1 MMKGWKKA
9 AALGLTILSL
19 SGTTMVF
26 AAEVPAPAPKEG
38 QSTST
43 RAEEVEWMFRTL
55 ADGTKQKRLWSHTR
69 GIWLTEWQNV

>member
-1 MMKGWKKA
+1 MKGWKKA

-19 SGTTMVF
+19 SGTTMAF
-26 AAEVPAPAPKEG
+26 AAEAPAPAPKEG

-43 RAEEVEWMFRTL
+43 RAEEVGWMYRTL
-55 ADGTKQKRLWSHTR
+55 ADGTVQKRLWSFTR